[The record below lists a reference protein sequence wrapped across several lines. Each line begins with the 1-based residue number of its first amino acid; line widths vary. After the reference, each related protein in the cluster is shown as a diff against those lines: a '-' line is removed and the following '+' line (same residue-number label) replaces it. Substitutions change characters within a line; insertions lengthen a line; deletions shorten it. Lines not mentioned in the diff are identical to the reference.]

1 MLVWLNGKF
10 LNSNNAFISVD
21 NRSFRYGDGF
31 FETIKYN
38 QGVMN
43 SWSDHS
49 ERFFR
54 TLEALH
60 FDKPA
65 FLTPGYLESNIHEL
79 VKRNGH
85 FKLARVRITA
95 FRGDGGIYD
104 AINHKPFLL
113 IQSWSLNPENNKLN
127 INGLVTG
134 IYPDG
139 FKAADPFANLKTNN
153 YLLYAMAALWAK
165 RQHLNDA
172 IVLNHRGDTADSTIA
187 NLWIIKN
194 GNIYTPPLSDGPV
207 AGTMRARLLRQLPV
221 AGYPVYEESVT
232 LEMLMDAE
240 EVFFTNAIYGMKWVR
255 QIGDRD
261 YTNSQ
266 IQSIYSDL
274 QPGL

>member
-1 MLVWLNGKF
+1 MIVFFNNKF
-10 LNSNNAFISVD
+10 IDEEKVKISVN

-38 QGVMN
+38 QGIMHA
-43 SWSDHS
+43 WPDHT

-54 TLEALH
+54 TLDALQ

-65 FLTPGYLESNIHEL
+65 ILTPEYLESNIHEL

-85 FKLARVRITA
+85 SKLARVRITA
-95 FRGDGGIYD
+95 FRGEGGIYD
-104 AINHKPFLL
+104 PINHKPFLL

-139 FKAADPFANLKTNN
+139 FKAADAFANLKTNN

-165 RQHLNDA
+165 KQHLNDA
-172 IVLNHRGDTADSTIA
+172 LVLNHIGNLADSTIA
-187 NLWIIKN
+187 NLWLIKN
-194 GNIYTPPLSDGPV
+194 GTIYTPPLSEGPV
-207 AGTMRARLLRQLPV
+207 AGTMRANLLRLLPA
-221 AGYPVYEESVT
+221 AGYPIKEQAITKEQ
-232 LEMLMDAE
+232 LLDAD
-240 EVFFTNAIYGMKWVR
+240 EVFLSNAIYGMKWVR
-255 QIGDRD
+255 QVENKDFGG
-261 YTNSQ
+261 TQ
-266 IQSIYSDL
+266 IQSIYKDI